1 MKLSR
6 TLLAGAGAA
15 AGAWWL
21 LRPRAPFP
29 PWARAEPRGSAQALI
44 TGASAGLGAEYA
56 RQLAGRGYNLVLVAR
71 RADRLEAL
79 ADEITA
85 TYGVRADVLA
95 ADLTTDEGVQQVEQ
109 CIAGLEHLDILVN
122 NAGFGTTG
130 RLAKTDPGRQQEMVY
145 LHVLAAMRLAQAALP
160 GMTARQRGA
169 IINVASVAAFAPLPG
184 NVNYHASKR
193 YLVAFAE
200 GLQREVRGSG
210 VYVQALCPGYTHTD
224 FHSTEDLKRFNKSA
238 TPAFIWLN
246 AADVV
251 RDSLNDLGSGRAVIV
266 PNPLYKGLVALLRT
280 PVVGDALLSAAGL
293 VR

>member
-1 MKLSR
+1 MFR
-6 TLLAGAGAA
+6 
-15 AGAWWL
+15 
-21 LRPRAPFP
+21 
-29 PWARAEPRGSAQALI
+29 
-44 TGASAGLGAEYA
+44 
-56 RQLAGRGYNLVLVAR
+56 
-71 RADRLEAL
+71 
-79 ADEITA
+79 
-85 TYGVRADVLA
+85 
-95 ADLTTDEGVQQVEQ
+95 
-109 CIAGLEHLDILVN
+109 
-122 NAGFGTTG
+122 
-130 RLAKTDPGRQQEMVY
+130 
-145 LHVLAAMRLAQAALP
+145 
-160 GMTARQRGA
+160 
-169 IINVASVAAFAPLPG
+169 ASVAAFAPLPG

-210 VYVQALCPGYTHTD
+210 GYVQALCPGYTHTD
-224 FHSTEDLKRFNKSA
+224 FHSTEDFKRFNKSA